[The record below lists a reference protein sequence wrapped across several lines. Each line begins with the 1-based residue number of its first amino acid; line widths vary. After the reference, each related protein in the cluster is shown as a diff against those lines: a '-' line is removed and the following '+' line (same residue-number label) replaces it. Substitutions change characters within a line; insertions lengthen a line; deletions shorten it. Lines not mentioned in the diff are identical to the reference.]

1 MLRTYAFIEKF
12 IRVSCHWR
20 VSCWTS
26 WQHCRLAQRQTSFHL
41 YFSRAWHRVGAQ
53 LNVCWSSVWS
63 VSVPENLDSTEAP
76 GVAWALL
83 SSPVLGTCWVSE
95 TTRGALHAVTAHSPS
110 SRRQLR
116 KLFTDECRAS
126 INRNASSVNISW
138 VFFFFFFFFTIN
150 PLGTQLEIQAILP
163 VWLKTNETHI
173 PSTQTLLYL
182 QPFTP
187 SAGIS
192 VICTWAGLTRP
203 VCSLYSEKCRSNV
216 AWLNISWFRKLNNQL
231 SLVDYLLCAGTM
243 SGFSL
248 CCL

>member
-12 IRVSCHWR
+12 IRVSCHWG
-20 VSCWTS
+20 VGCWTS
-26 WQHCRLAQRQTSFHL
+26 WRHCRLGQRQTSFHL

-63 VSVPENLDSTEAP
+63 VSVLENLDSTEAP

-138 VFFFFFFFFTIN
+138 VFFFFYHQPIRDTTWDPSHPPGLAKNKWDPHSFHPNPTVSPAIHTLCRHLSYLHLSRIN
-150 PLGTQLEIQAILP
+150 QA
-163 VWLKTNETHI
+163 
-173 PSTQTLLYL
+173 SLL
-182 QPFTP
+182 
-187 SAGIS
+187 S
-192 VICTWAGLTRP
+192 
-203 VCSLYSEKCRSNV
+203 SL
-216 AWLNISWFRKLNNQL
+216 RK
-231 SLVDYLLCAGTM
+231 M
-243 SGFSL
+243 
-248 CCL
+248 